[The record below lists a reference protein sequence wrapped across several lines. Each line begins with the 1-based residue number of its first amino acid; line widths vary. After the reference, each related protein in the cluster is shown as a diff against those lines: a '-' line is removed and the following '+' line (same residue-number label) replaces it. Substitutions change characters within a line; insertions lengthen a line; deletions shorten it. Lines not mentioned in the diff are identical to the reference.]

1 LRKRITLLGATGS
14 IGKAALDVLERH
26 AERYELFA
34 LAVHRN
40 VDGALEAA
48 RRFRPRYAVVADAA
62 ALDGRADEFRE
73 AGCEVLAGPE
83 ALEYV
88 AAHDETDTVVSA
100 IVGAAALKP
109 TLAALAAGKRVALA
123 NKEALVMAGELMNR
137 TAERCGG
144 EILPVD
150 SEHSAVFQCLGGRRA
165 DAVERV
171 ILTASGGPFRDTPR
185 EEFSRIT
192 VERALNHPTW
202 DMGAKITVDSA
213 TMFNKAL
220 EVIEA
225 HFLFGLPYER
235 IGVVVHPQSIVHALV
250 SFRDGSTLAQLSNP
264 DMRLPVQLA
273 LSWPER
279 LEGGLKPLDLAAV
292 GALTFE
298 PVDSARFPSVELGF
312 EAGRRGGTAP
322 AVLNAANEVAVR
334 RFLAGEIG
342 FERIFEIVA
351 RVLDGIP
358 ARDADELD
366 TILEADALAREEAL
380 GS

>member
-1 LRKRITLLGATGS
+1 MRKRITLLGATGS

-26 AERYELFA
+26 GERYELFA

-62 ALDGRADEFRE
+62 ALDGRAEEFRE

-171 ILTASGGPFRDTPR
+171 TLTASGGPFRETPR

-192 VERALNHPTW
+192 VEHALNHPTW
-202 DMGAKITVDSA
+202 EMGAKITVDSA

-225 HFLFGLPYER
+225 HFLFGLPYDR

-351 RVLDGIP
+351 RVLERIP
-358 ARDADELD
+358 VRGADELD

>member
-1 LRKRITLLGATGS
+1 MRKRITLLGATGS

-26 AERYELFA
+26 GERYELFA

-62 ALDGRADEFRE
+62 ALDGRAEEFRE

-137 TAERCGG
+137 TAEHCGG

-171 ILTASGGPFRDTPR
+171 TLTASGGPFRETPR

-192 VERALNHPTW
+192 VEHALNHPTW

-351 RVLDGIP
+351 RVLERIP
-358 ARDADELD
+358 ARGADELD

>member
-1 LRKRITLLGATGS
+1 MRKRITLLGATGS

-150 SEHSAVFQCLGGRRA
+150 SEHSAVFQCLGGRGA

-171 ILTASGGPFRDTPR
+171 TLTASGGPFRETPR

-225 HFLFGLPYER
+225 HFLFGLPYDR

>member
-1 LRKRITLLGATGS
+1 
-14 IGKAALDVLERH
+14 
-26 AERYELFA
+26 
-34 LAVHRN
+34 
-40 VDGALEAA
+40 
-48 RRFRPRYAVVADAA
+48 
-62 ALDGRADEFRE
+62 
-73 AGCEVLAGPE
+73 
-83 ALEYV
+83 
-88 AAHDETDTVVSA
+88 
-100 IVGAAALKP
+100 
-109 TLAALAAGKRVALA
+109 
-123 NKEALVMAGELMNR
+123 
-137 TAERCGG
+137 
-144 EILPVD
+144 
-150 SEHSAVFQCLGGRRA
+150 
-165 DAVERV
+165 
-171 ILTASGGPFRDTPR
+171 GPFRDTPR